1 MTLGGDQKF
10 LKVPPDVILME
21 RLVIEFIGCL
31 ELLPDGGTPRLEE
44 GVDGVF
50 LLPIHIRLGEHLEVW
65 DEVIARPDMPED
77 RVDLTGIGARL
88 LPQEL
93 VAGEAQDTEGLASI
107 LLCQCIE
114 RVVLGGVASEGGQVH
129 NKEHLSSVV

>member
-1 MTLGGDQKF
+1 
-10 LKVPPDVILME
+10 
-21 RLVIEFIGCL
+21 
-31 ELLPDGGTPRLEE
+31 
-44 GVDGVF
+44 
-50 LLPIHIRLGEHLEVW
+50 
-65 DEVIARPDMPED
+65 MPED

-88 LPQEL
+88 LPEEL

-129 NKEHLSSVV
+129 NKEHLSSVVGQGNIVLLLNILCGELV